1 MFIFGII
8 VLIAVLIF
16 RNTFKVKPED
26 RRFQDKLKV
35 RQLGSVGGFIL
46 AGIFI
51 IASLLRIVPPGAV
64 AVQVLFGKVLT
75 GSTLSEGL
83 NIVNP
88 FVDLEIMTI
97 RTQAYTM
104 SIAVEEGQRYGDD
117 AITSLTKDG
126 LEVAMDLTVWYHLEA
141 SEAANVFQKIGADYV
156 DKIVRPAARTA
167 IRNTTVKY
175 NAVEIYSEK
184 REEVQTEIN
193 TSLARDFQERGI
205 VLEKVLLRNIKLP
218 AKVKN
223 AIEAKLEAEQ
233 DAQKMEFVLL
243 KEIKEADR
251 KKIEAT
257 GIAEAQRIIAQSL
270 IGERGRAYLSWKYL
284 ENLKSLYQSPNNT
297 IVISPY
303 DKNFIPLL
311 QIK

>member
-1 MFIFGII
+1 MFVLGII
-8 VLIAVLIF
+8 IIVGVIIF
-16 RNTFKVKPED
+16 RSTYKIQPED
-26 RRFQDKLKV
+26 QRIGDKLKA
-35 RQLGSVGGFIL
+35 RLYGTIGGIAVGGFLIL
-46 AGIFI
+46 
-51 IASLLRIVPPGAV
+51 ASLLRVVPAGSV
-64 AVQVLFGKVLT
+64 GVQVLFGRVMT
-75 GSTLSEGL
+75 NSTLSEGL
-83 NIVNP
+83 NFVNP
-88 FVDLEIMTI
+88 FVTLELMTI

-104 SIAVEEGQRYGDD
+104 SIATEEGQRYGDD

-126 LEVAMDLTVWYHLEA
+126 LEVAMDLTVWYHM
-141 SEAANVFQKIGADYV
+141 SKDEAANVYQKIGADFV
-156 DKIVRPAARTA
+156 EKIVRPAARTA
-167 IRNTTVKY
+167 IRNTTVRY

-184 REEVQTEIN
+184 REEVQDQITK
-193 TSLARDFQERGI
+193 SLMKDFSDRGI

-243 KEIKEADR
+243 KETKEAER
-251 KKIEAT
+251 KKIEAA

-284 ENLKSLYQSPNNT
+284 ENLQSLYQSPNNT

-311 QIK
+311 QIR

>member
-1 MFIFGII
+1 MFILGL
-8 VLIAVLIF
+8 LILVALFIF
-16 RNTFKVKPED
+16 RATYKISPED
-26 RRFQDKLKV
+26 RRIQDKLKI
-35 RQLGSVGGFIL
+35 RTFGTLGAGAL
-46 AGIFI
+46 AAIMI
-51 IASLLRIVPPGAV
+51 IGSLLRIVPPGSV
-64 AVQVLFGKVLT
+64 GVQVLFGRVLT
-75 GSTLSEGL
+75 NATLAEGL

-104 SIAVEEGQRYGDD
+104 SIAAEEGQRYGDD

-126 LEVAMDLTVWYHLEA
+126 LEVAMDLTVWYHLDGA
-141 SEAANVFQKIGADYV
+141 HAATVFQKIGKDYIE
-156 DKIVRPAARTA
+156 KIVRPAARTA

-184 REEVQTEIN
+184 REEVQNDIST
-193 TSLARDFQERGI
+193 TLDKDYQDRGI
-205 VLEKVLLRNIKLP
+205 ILEKVLLRNIKLP

-243 KEIKEADR
+243 KETKEAER
-251 KKIEAT
+251 KKIEAA

-284 ENLKSLYQSPNNT
+284 ENLQNLYTSPNNT

>member
-8 VLIAVLIF
+8 ILIAALIF
-16 RNTFKVKPED
+16 RNAFKINPED
-26 RRFQDKLKV
+26 RRFQDKLRA
-35 RQLGSVGGFIL
+35 RQIGSIGAFIL
-46 AGIFI
+46 AGILI
-51 IASLLRIVPPGAV
+51 IASLLRIVPPGSV
-64 AVQVLFGKVLT
+64 GVQILFGRVLT

-104 SIAVEEGQRYGDD
+104 SIATEEGQRYGDD

-141 SEAANVFQKIGADYV
+141 SEAATVFQKIGADYV
-156 DKIVRPAARTA
+156 SKIVRPAARTA

-184 REEVQTEIN
+184 REEVQSEIN
-193 TSLARDFQERGI
+193 KSLEIDFKERGI

-243 KEIKEADR
+243 KEVKEAER
-251 KKIEAT
+251 KKIEAS

-284 ENLKSLYQSPNNT
+284 ENLQSLYQSPNNT

>member
-1 MFIFGII
+1 MFILGI
-8 VLIAVLIF
+8 LIIIALFVF
-16 RNTFKVKPED
+16 RASYKVQPED
-26 RRFQDKLKV
+26 RRIEDKLKV
-35 RQLGSVGGFIL
+35 RRFATVGGMVVGGFLIL
-46 AGIFI
+46 
-51 IASLLRIVPPGAV
+51 ASLLRIVPPGSI

-75 GSTLSEGL
+75 NATLSEGL

-104 SIAVEEGQRYGDD
+104 SIATEEGERYGDD

-126 LEVAMDLTVWYHLEA
+126 LEVAMDLTVWFHLKKD
-141 SEAANVFQKIGADYV
+141 AAATVFQKIGRDYIQ
-156 DKIVRPAARTA
+156 KIVRPAARTA

-184 REEVQTEIN
+184 REEVQNEITN
-193 TSLARDFQERGI
+193 ELRKDFTERGI
-205 VLEKVLLRNIKLP
+205 TLEKVLLRNIKLP

-233 DAQKMEFVLL
+233 EAQKMEFILQ
-243 KEIKEADR
+243 KETKEAER
-251 KKIEAT
+251 KKIEAA

-284 ENLKSLYQSPNNT
+284 ENLQNLYQSPNNT